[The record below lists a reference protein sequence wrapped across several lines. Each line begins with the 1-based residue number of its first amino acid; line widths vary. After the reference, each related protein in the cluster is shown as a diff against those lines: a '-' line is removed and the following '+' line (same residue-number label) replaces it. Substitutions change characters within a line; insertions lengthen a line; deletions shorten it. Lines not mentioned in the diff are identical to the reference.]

1 MRARWKL
8 LGGAGLFGVS
18 LVFLIGHSRISHGD
32 PAQTSAPAAM
42 PLPAHDP
49 TTPYDL
55 PGATPYDHLTAADRA
70 DVDAIQQTIGLGQPD
85 TSYGAFAAGAAAAA
99 ADAQAQIAARAVGLV
114 DTAQDGVVP

>member
-1 MRARWKL
+1 MRASWKL
-8 LGGAGLFGVS
+8 LGGAGLFGVG
-18 LVFLIGHSRISHGD
+18 LVFLISQSRVSHGE
-32 PAQTSAPAAM
+32 PAQTSQTAAPVAV
-42 PLPAHDP
+42 HDP

-55 PGATPYDHLTAADRA
+55 PGATAYDRLTAADRA

-114 DTAQDGVVP
+114 DTVQDGVVP